1 MQSTA
6 LRYFLEVVRTGSITE
21 ASRRLNVAGSA
32 ISRQISRLEEDLG
45 VPLFERRPRG
55 MILSQ
60 AGELLAHHARRTLL
74 DLEHVVTEIRR
85 LRGLTTG
92 IVRLGGTEGF
102 AAGLLPDA
110 IYDFRNRYPGIR
122 FDLKILPS
130 AEVTKLVRD
139 GDLDIG
145 LTFVLSP
152 EPGIKVEATRRAP
165 LIALM
170 PPGHP
175 FASRE
180 ALTLADL
187 VAQPLALPER
197 NSTARQLFDIA
208 CGLEGLS
215 VEPVLTTNHMASLW
229 RFVSSGGGL
238 TIAGYVTPYS
248 HIRQGLMVARPIIG
262 EALDQRRYEVQ
273 TMAGRRLPEAV
284 AAFLDHL
291 LAYLQ
296 ECEEKV
302 VSFLAGADTAPPSS
316 LGLDTEK

>member
-1 MQSTA
+1 MQSVA

-21 ASRRLNVAGSA
+21 ASARLNVAGSA
-32 ISRQISRLEEDLG
+32 ISRQIARLEEDLG

-55 MILSQ
+55 MIPSQ

-74 DLEHVVTEIRR
+74 DHEQVVTEIRR

-92 IVRLGGTEGF
+92 IVRLGCAEGF

-122 FDLKILPS
+122 FDLKVLPF
-130 AEVTKLVRD
+130 ADVTRLVRD

-145 LTFVLSP
+145 ITFVLSP

-165 LIALM
+165 LIALL

-175 FASRE
+175 LTARQS
-180 ALTLADL
+180 LTLAEL
-187 VAQPLALPER
+187 ASQPLALPER

-208 CGLEGLS
+208 CGLEGLI
-215 VEPVLTTNHMASLW
+215 VEPVFATNHMASLW

-248 HIRQGLMVARPIIG
+248 HIRQGLMIARPIVG
-262 EALDQRRYEVQ
+262 EGLDQRRYEVQ
-273 TMAGRRLPEAV
+273 TMAGRHLPEAV
-284 AAFLDHL
+284 AAFLNHL
-291 LAYLQ
+291 LAYLLD
-296 ECEEKV
+296 CEEKV
-302 VSFLAGADTAPPSS
+302 VSFLNGSIGAGTAH
-316 LGLDTEK
+316 L